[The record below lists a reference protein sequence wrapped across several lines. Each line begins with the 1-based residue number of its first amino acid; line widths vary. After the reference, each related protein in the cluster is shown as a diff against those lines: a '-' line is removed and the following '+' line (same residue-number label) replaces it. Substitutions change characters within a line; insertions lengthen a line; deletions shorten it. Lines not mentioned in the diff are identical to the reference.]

1 MTEHND
7 VALFKTFFQT
17 NPQALVISSLN
28 GEVIAANPAAQSL
41 VGEQLVEGASLQNL
55 KQLDDGPTLV
65 ALLEH
70 LDERATPVSFETRMP
85 GDDAAVIAWQLW
97 RSAGRSEV
105 FAVLSKVETTNA
117 ATARSPSD
125 LDKPQDKPQDK
136 EVDGRVLRAMLDNL
150 DVLAW
155 AVDKDGIYN
164 FFDGKATA
172 AIGAAPGALLGAN
185 VFQVF
190 KDQISPAMKTALG
203 GTAAHESISISGA
216 HWENW
221 YVPVR
226 DAQGEY
232 AGVIGISQNMNESQR
247 IREELEA
254 RLALIERQQ
263 AVIRD
268 LETPIIQVWDKVLTL
283 PMIGIVDSK
292 RAARVMEDLLQSV
305 VRSSARFAILDLTG
319 VELVDTAT
327 ASYLLQM
334 IHAIRLL
341 GAEGILTGIRPTV
354 AQTVISL
361 GVDLKGI
368 PTHGT
373 LRHGL
378 AYCIRQL
385 GQGK

>member
-1 MTEHND
+1 MAERNGVTPFEI
-7 VALFKTFFQT
+7 LFQT
-17 NPQALVISSLN
+17 NPVALAILN
-28 GEVIAANPAAQSL
+28 AQGTVVAANAAARKLLHEPFGEGANVKDFLSADDGLRVVAALEQLAENNAPSAISTHVRGENAGAITWQVWRAPAQS
-41 VGEQLVEGASLQNL
+41 EIFA
-55 KQLDDGPTLV
+55 TLSRDHAAEV
-65 ALLEH
+65 T
-70 LDERATPVSFETRMP
+70 AT
-85 GDDAAVIAWQLW
+85 
-97 RSAGRSEV
+97 
-105 FAVLSKVETTNA
+105 KETTPA
-117 ATARSPSD
+117 EKCTEKGID
-125 LDKPQDKPQDK
+125 D
-136 EVDGRVLRAMLDNL
+136 RVLRAMLENL
-150 DVLAW
+150 DVLVW

-172 AIGAAPGALLGAN
+172 AIGAKPGALLGAN
-185 VFQVF
+185 VFHVF
-190 KDQISPAMKTALG
+190 KDQISPAMRGALE
-203 GTAAHESISISGA
+203 GTATHESISISGA

-221 YVPVR
+221 YVSLK
-226 DAQGEY
+226 DDQGAY
-232 AGVIGISQNMNESQR
+232 DGVIGISQNMNESQR
-247 IREELEA
+247 IREELET

-305 VRSSARFAILDLTG
+305 VRSAARFAILDLTG

-334 IHAIRLL
+334 VHAIRLL
-341 GAEGILTGIRPTV
+341 GAEGILTGIRPSV

-368 PTHGT
+368 PVHGT

-378 AYCIRQL
+378 AYCIREL
-385 GQGK
+385 GGGK

>member
-1 MTEHND
+1 MTESSD
-7 VALFKTFFQT
+7 VALFKNFFQT
-17 NPQALVISSLN
+17 NPQAVMILKLN
-28 GEVIAANPAAQSL
+28 GEVIAANTAASSL
-41 VGEQLVEGASLQNL
+41 LQKQLATGANIETTLHEDDAAMLVE
-55 KQLDDGPTLV
+55 
-65 ALLEH
+65 ALGH
-70 LDERATPVSFETRMP
+70 LDENGTPVSITTRLS
-85 GDDAAVIAWQLW
+85 GDDTTTIAWHLW
-97 RSAGRSEV
+97 RSAGQAEV
-105 FAVLSKVETTNA
+105 FTTLANVDV
-117 ATARSPSD
+117 PSV
-125 LDKPQDKPQDK
+125 QDKPREHQK
-136 EVDGRVLRAMLDNL
+136 EIDARVLRAMLDNI

-155 AVDKDGIYN
+155 AVDKDGVYN

-172 AIGAAPGALLGAN
+172 AIGASPGMLLGAN

-190 KDQISPAMKTALG
+190 KDQISPAMKQALD
-203 GTAAHESISISGA
+203 GTAAHESIAISGA
-216 HWENW
+216 YWENW
-221 YVPVR
+221 YVPIKG
-226 DAQGEY
+226 AQGEY

-247 IREELEA
+247 IREELET

-292 RAARVMEDLLQSV
+292 RAARVMDDLLKTV
-305 VRSSARFAILDLTG
+305 VRTAARFAILDLTG

-368 PTHGT
+368 PTHGS
-373 LRHGL
+373 LRNGL

-385 GQGK
+385 GGGK

>member
-1 MTEHND
+1 MTESSD
-7 VALFKTFFQT
+7 VAPFKTFFQT
-17 NPQALVISSLN
+17 NPVALVILGLN
-28 GEVIAANPAAQSL
+28 GEVIAANAAACAL
-41 VGEQLVEGASLQNL
+41 VGERLTEGVHIEKLTQPA
-55 KQLDDGPTLV
+55 DGLALV
-65 ALLEH
+65 AALGRLGE
-70 LDERATPVSFETRMP
+70 DGTPASIATRLR
-85 GDDAAVIAWQLW
+85 GDDESTIAWQIW
-97 RSAGRSEV
+97 RPPARSEV
-105 FAVLSKVETTNA
+105 FATLSKTEAPKAA
-117 ATARSPSD
+117 ATEAP
-125 LDKPQDKPQDK
+125 KTQDVEIDR
-136 EVDGRVLRAMLDNL
+136 RVLRAMLDYL
-150 DVLAW
+150 EVLVW
-155 AVDKDGIYN
+155 AVDKDGVYT

-172 AIGAAPGALLGAN
+172 AIGSSPGLLLGQN
-185 VFQVF
+185 VFEVF
-190 KDQISPAMKTALG
+190 RDQISPAMKSALDG
-203 GTAAHESISISGA
+203 SVAHESIHIVGA
-216 HWENW
+216 YWDNW
-221 YVPVR
+221 YVPLR
-226 DAQGEY
+226 DERGEY
-232 AGVIGISQNMNESQR
+232 AGVVGISQNMNESQR

-268 LETPIIQVWDKVLTL
+268 LETPIIQVWDRVLTL

-292 RAARVMEDLLQSV
+292 RAARVMDDLLHAV
-305 VRSSARFAILDLTG
+305 VRTSARFAILDLTG

-361 GVDLKGI
+361 GLDLRGI

-385 GQGK
+385 DGGT

>member
-1 MTEHND
+1 MTESSD

-17 NPQALVISSLN
+17 NPSALVILSLR
-28 GEVIAANPAAQSL
+28 GEVIAANSAARGL
-41 VGEQLVEGASLQNL
+41 VGEQLAAGVSVEKFTQV
-55 KQLDDGPTLV
+55 DDGLMLV
-65 ALLEH
+65 EALGRV
-70 LDERATPVSFETRMP
+70 DENGAPVSLTTRSSA
-85 GDDAAVIAWQLW
+85 DEATTIAWQLW
-97 RSAGRSEV
+97 RSSGQTEV
-105 FAVLSKVETTNA
+105 FAAISMSET
-117 ATARSPSD
+117 PIG
-125 LDKPQDKPQDK
+125 QDKPHDK
-136 EVDGRVLRAMLDNL
+136 DVDAHVLRAMLENL
-150 DVLAW
+150 DVLVW

-190 KDQISPAMKTALG
+190 KDQISPAMKQALD
-203 GTAAHESISISGA
+203 GTATHESINISGA
-216 HWENW
+216 YWENW

-226 DAQGEY
+226 EAQGEY
-232 AGVIGISQNMNESQR
+232 AGVIGISQNMNEHQR

-254 RLALIERQQ
+254 RLAMIERQQ

-292 RAARVMEDLLQSV
+292 RAARVMDDLLETV
-305 VRSSARFAILDLTG
+305 VRTGARFAILDLTG

-334 IHAIRLL
+334 IHAVRLL

-368 PTHGT
+368 PTHGS
-373 LRHGL
+373 LRNGL

-385 GQGK
+385 GAAK

>member
-1 MTEHND
+1 MTESSD
-7 VALFKTFFQT
+7 VALFKSFFQT
-17 NPQALVISSLN
+17 NPQPLVILTLT
-28 GEVIAANPAAQSL
+28 GEVIAANSAAYGL
-41 VGEQLVEGASLQNL
+41 IDKPLVTGTNIEKMMHADDAVMLVEALEHVGENGTSVSLTTRSST
-55 KQLDDGPTLV
+55 DD
-65 ALLEH
+65 
-70 LDERATPVSFETRMP
+70 SMM
-85 GDDAAVIAWQLW
+85 IAWQLW
-97 RSAGRSEV
+97 RSTGQTEV
-105 FAVLSKVETTNA
+105 FASLAKAE
-117 ATARSPSD
+117 
-125 LDKPQDKPQDK
+125 PQDKPRTDMK
-136 EVDGRVLRAMLDNL
+136 DLPTENDARVLHAMLANL
-150 DVLAW
+150 DVLVW
-155 AVDKDGIYN
+155 AVDKNGVYN

-172 AIGAAPGALLGAN
+172 AIGAKPGMLLGAN
-185 VFQVF
+185 VFEVF
-190 KDQISPAMKTALG
+190 KDQISPAMRQALE
-203 GTAAHESISISGA
+203 GTASHESICISGA

-221 YVPVR
+221 YVPMTE
-226 DAQGEY
+226 AQGDY
-232 AGVIGISQNMNESQR
+232 AGVIGISQNQNESHR

-292 RAARVMEDLLQSV
+292 RAARVMDDLLKSV
-305 VRSSARFAILDLTG
+305 VRTQARFAILDLTG

-368 PTHGT
+368 PTHGS
-373 LRHGL
+373 LRNGL
-378 AYCIRQL
+378 GYCIRQL
-385 GQGK
+385 GVEK

>member
-1 MTEHND
+1 MTEASD
-7 VALFKTFFQT
+7 VVSFKALFQT
-17 NPQALVISSLN
+17 SPLALVILSVS
-28 GEVIAANPAAQSL
+28 GEVIAANAASRAL
-41 VGEQLVEGASLQNL
+41 VGERLAQGVRLDELTHPDDALALATALVRLGDGGAPASLTSRL
-55 KQLDDGPTLV
+55 
-65 ALLEH
+65 
-70 LDERATPVSFETRMP
+70 R
-85 GDDAAVIAWQLW
+85 GDDKPAITWQVW
-97 RSAGRSEV
+97 RAPDRSEL
-105 FAVLSKVETTNA
+105 FAALSKTTVPEASA
-117 ATARSPSD
+117 AEPTKTSEAD
-125 LDKPQDKPQDK
+125 DDIEK
-136 EVDGRVLRAMLDNL
+136 RVLHAMLDHIEI
-150 DVLAW
+150 LAW
-155 AVDKDGIYN
+155 AVDKDGIYT
-164 FFDGKATA
+164 FYDGKAA
-172 AIGAAPGALLGAN
+172 ASIGASADMFLGKN
-185 VFQVF
+185 VFDIF
-190 KDQISPAMKTALG
+190 RDQISPAMRQAFAG
-203 GTAAHESISISGA
+203 SPERESINIMGA

-226 DAQGEY
+226 DRRGEL

-292 RAARVMEDLLQSV
+292 RAARLMDDLLQMV
-305 VRSSARFAILDLTG
+305 VRTSARFAILDLTG
-319 VELVDTAT
+319 VEIVDTAT
-327 ASYLLQM
+327 ASYLVQM

-341 GAEGILTGIRPTV
+341 GAEGILTGIRPSV

-385 GQGK
+385 GGER